1 MPPHLR
7 KLGSIKKNMKND
19 RPVSDITDLAGNRYP
34 HLKLTAE
41 RFPRLLATRRVE
53 EDGDEYFGA
62 FLTKTAVRILIDLL
76 NKNFRLRSCEIDIDG
91 SFPMPCTQF
100 YRRRCAA
107 PCVASLCSES
117 EYTELVGLV
126 RFVLS
131 NDQALFR
138 KAIGSIIERYSD
150 ELEFEKAARYRDMAI
165 AVDKFWANDRIQVW
179 LDDTVDTFAV
189 EDTPQ
194 GTAIFLVSHRN
205 RRVLARKVFAVERED
220 YETSDEALARI
231 IDSFYLFHLPR
242 EIRVSRDFHGR
253 KPLEQRLTERLGRQ
267 AKITVVNPKTKGIN
281 AYRGL
286 MLSHD
291 EHELDKA
298 KPLASA
304 EIISSKLRRN
314 FDLDKLPL
322 RIEAFDVAHISGT
335 GMIAASSVWVKGRFA
350 SELYRSYVSESNS
363 ELGSLADAIL
373 FRLADSEQPPPD
385 LIVLD
390 GGKPQLNAV
399 LKAMAKSE
407 IVPPPIIAAVKPQ
420 GKHSSIAAFLT
431 EDGGSITFDVDSPAH
446 TMLLLLRDEAHNL
459 ANRIH
464 RDYREMKPFYEA
476 AGHEEPLIVP
486 IRLHAQNGGAEDLI
500 PIESR

>member
-1 MPPHLR
+1 
-7 KLGSIKKNMKND
+7 MKND

-41 RFPRLLATRRVE
+41 RFPRLLATRRIE
-53 EDGDEYFGA
+53 EDDDEYFGA

-76 NKNFRLRSCEIDIDG
+76 NKNFRLRSCEIDVDG

-100 YRRRCAA
+100 YRRRCSA
-107 PCVASLCSES
+107 PCVSSLCSES

-131 NDQALFR
+131 NEQVLFR
-138 KAIGSIIERYSD
+138 KTIGSIIERYSD
-150 ELEFEKAARYRDMAI
+150 ELEFEKAARYRDIAF
-165 AVDKFWANDRIQVW
+165 AVDKFWANDRLQVW

-189 EDTPQ
+189 EDTLQ
-194 GTAIFLVSHRN
+194 GTSIFLVSHRN
-205 RRVLARKVFAVERED
+205 RRVLARKVFAGERED

-231 IDSFYLFHLPR
+231 IDSFYLSHLPR

-253 KPLEQRLTERLGRQ
+253 KALEQRLNERLNRQ
-267 AKITVVNPKTKGIN
+267 ARISVVNPKTKGIN

-286 MLSHD
+286 LLSHD

-304 EIISSKLRRN
+304 DIISSKIRRI
-314 FDLDKLPL
+314 FELKKRPI

-335 GMIAASSVWVKGRFA
+335 GMVAASSVWINGRFA
-350 SELYRSYVSESNS
+350 SELYRYHLSEGNS
-363 ELGSLADAIL
+363 ELESLANAVM
-373 FRLADSEQPPPD
+373 FRLADAWQELPD
-385 LIVLD
+385 LILLD
-390 GGKPQLNAV
+390 GGKSQLNAT
-399 LKAMAKSE
+399 LKMLADTDLIA
-407 IVPPPIIAAVKPQ
+407 VPIIAAVKPA

-431 EDGGSITFDVDSPAH
+431 EDGRSIAFDVDSPAH

-486 IRLHAQNGGAEDLI
+486 TRLHAQNGGAEDLV